1 MVHLKWRRETHYIVS
16 CSGLLRFKTLS
27 EEHPAKK
34 LVSDCLGLV
43 DFAIGLV
50 NSVLNLPNGRVMFFE
65 EFKLKKSCE
74 INSARQRA
82 FGASCNDVW
91 ASNAF
96 FSLPEW
102 QAVKMT
108 FFAPW
113 RNDTLS
119 SRYATKLLAKH
130 THIHSLIVTP
140 PGTFQSLFTRCKLKN
155 RRNILPYLFGYKPR
169 P

>member
-1 MVHLKWRRETHYIVS
+1 MKERDALYS
-16 CSGLLRFKTLS
+16 
-27 EEHPAKK
+27 K
-34 LVSDCLGLV
+34 LFWTSLFQNAFRGTPCKEIDCPGLV

-50 NSVLNLPNGRVMFFE
+50 NSVLNLPNGQVMCFE

-82 FGASCNDVW
+82 FGASWNDIW

-130 THIHSLIVTP
+130 THTHTHTLFNSNSPWDFSVT
-140 PGTFQSLFTRCKLKN
+140 
-155 RRNILPYLFGYKPR
+155 IYKMQIKEWKKYITVFIWL
-169 P
+169 